1 MDKTSIEAFFDRA
14 ASSWDEEMIKDDLI
28 IETILDNARVEKGNT
43 VLDVACGTGVMIP
56 YYLKREALPTGIDL
70 SKKMIEIASN
80 KFKDIEFI
88 WGDVEE
94 LNDRK
99 FDRII
104 VYNAF
109 PHFIDPEALI
119 KHLVTLLKVNG
130 TLTIAHGM
138 SRERINHH
146 HEGVASS
153 ISKGL
158 MEASE
163 LAKIMSKYLDVYVS
177 IDDDKMYQ
185 VSGKL
190 KQDYDCV
197 VLF

>member
-1 MDKTSIEAFFDRA
+1 MDKNSIEAFFDKS

-28 IETILDNARVEKGNT
+28 IKTILDNAKVEKGNT

-70 SKKMIEIASN
+70 SKKMIEISQS

-109 PHFIDPEALI
+109 PHFINPEALV
-119 KHLVTLLKVNG
+119 KHLATLLNKDG

-138 SRERINHH
+138 SRERINNHH
-146 HEGVASS
+146 KGVASS
-153 ISKGL
+153 ISNGL
-158 MEASE
+158 IKASE
-163 LAKIMSKYLDVYVS
+163 LAKMMSKYLDVYAS
-177 IDDDKMYQ
+177 IDDDRMYQ
-185 VSGKL
+185 VSGLL
-190 KQDYDCV
+190 K
-197 VLF
+197 

>member
-1 MDKTSIEAFFDRA
+1 MDKNSIEAFFDKA

-28 IETILDNARVEKGNT
+28 IKTILDNARVENGNT
-43 VLDVACGTGVMIP
+43 VLDVACGTGVMIT
-56 YYLKREALPTGIDL
+56 YYLDRGAHPTGIDL
-70 SKKMIEIASN
+70 SKKMIEIASD
-80 KFKDIEFI
+80 KFKDVEFI

-109 PHFIDPEALI
+109 PHFIDPEALV
-119 KHLVTLLKVNG
+119 KHLATLLNKDG

-146 HEGVASS
+146 HEGPASS
-153 ISKGL
+153 ISNGL
-158 MEASE
+158 IKASE
-163 LAKIMSKYLDVYVS
+163 LAKVMSKYLDVYVS
-177 IDDDKMYQ
+177 IDDDRMYQ
-185 VSGKL
+185 VSGIL
-190 KQDYDCV
+190 K
-197 VLF
+197 

>member
-1 MDKTSIEAFFDRA
+1 MDKNSIEAFFDRA

-28 IETILDNARVEKGNT
+28 IKTILDNAGVEKGDT

-56 YYLKREALPTGIDL
+56 YYLDREAIPCGIDL
-70 SKKMIEIASN
+70 SKKMIEISKS

-94 LNDRK
+94 LDNRK

-119 KHLVTLLKVNG
+119 KHLATLLNKDG

-153 ISKGL
+153 ISNGL
-158 MEASE
+158 MEARE

-177 IDDDKMYQ
+177 IDDDRMYQ
-185 VSGKL
+185 VSGIL
-190 KQDYDCV
+190 K
-197 VLF
+197 

>member
-14 ASSWDEEMIKDDLI
+14 ASSWDDEMIKDDLI
-28 IETILDNARVEKGNT
+28 IKTILDNAHIEEDDT

-56 YYLKREALPTGIDL
+56 YYLERSANPTGIDL
-70 SKKMIEIASN
+70 SKKMVEIAKD
-80 KFKDIEFI
+80 KFKDVEFI

-99 FDRII
+99 FDHVV

-109 PHFIDPEALI
+109 PHFIDPEALV
-119 KHLVTLLKVNG
+119 KHLATLLNENG

-146 HEGVASS
+146 HEGAASS
-153 ISKGL
+153 ISNGL
-158 MEASE
+158 MKAGE
-163 LAKIMSKYLDVYVS
+163 LAKIMYKYLDVYVS

-185 VSGKL
+185 VSGNRVGETK
-190 KQDYDCV
+190 
-197 VLF
+197 

>member
-1 MDKTSIEAFFDRA
+1 MDKNSIEAFFDKA

-28 IETILDNARVEKGNT
+28 IKTILDNARVEKGNT
-43 VLDVACGTGVMIP
+43 VLDVACGTGVMIT
-56 YYLKREALPTGIDL
+56 YYLDRGAHPTGIDL
-70 SKKMIEIASN
+70 SKKMIEIASD
-80 KFKDIEFI
+80 KFKDVEFI

-109 PHFIDPEALI
+109 PHFIDPEALV
-119 KHLVTLLKVNG
+119 KHLATLLNKDG

-146 HEGVASS
+146 HHHEGVASS
-153 ISKGL
+153 ISNGL
-158 MEASE
+158 IKASE
-163 LAKIMSKYLDVYVS
+163 LAKVMSKYLDVYVS
-177 IDDDKMYQ
+177 IDDDRMYQ

-190 KQDYDCV
+190 K
-197 VLF
+197 

>member
-14 ASSWDEEMIKDDLI
+14 ASSWDDEMIKDDLI
-28 IETILDNARVEKGNT
+28 IKTILDNAQVKEGDT

-56 YYLKREALPTGIDL
+56 YYLERSAIPCGIDL
-70 SKKMIEIASN
+70 SKKMIEIAKK
-80 KFKDIEFI
+80 KFNNVEFI

-99 FDRII
+99 FDRVV

-109 PHFIDPEALI
+109 PHFIDPEALV
-119 KHLVTLLKVNG
+119 KHLATLLNKDG

-153 ISKGL
+153 ISNGL
-158 MEASE
+158 IEASE

-177 IDDDKMYQ
+177 IDDDRMYQ

-190 KQDYDCV
+190 MGC
-197 VLF
+197 L

>member
-1 MDKTSIEAFFDRA
+1 MDKNSIEAFFDRA
-14 ASSWDEEMIKDDLI
+14 ASSWDDEMIKDDLI
-28 IETILDNARVEKGNT
+28 IKIILDNAKVEKDNT

-56 YYLKREALPTGIDL
+56 YYLDRGAHPTGIDL
-70 SKKMIEIASN
+70 SKKMVEIASD
-80 KFKDIEFI
+80 KFKDVEFI
-88 WGDVEE
+88 WSDVEE

-99 FDRII
+99 FDRVV

-109 PHFIDPEALI
+109 PHFIDPESLI
-119 KHLVTLLKVNG
+119 GHLTSLLNKDG

-153 ISKGL
+153 ISNGL
-158 MEASE
+158 IKASE
-163 LAKIMSKYLDVYVS
+163 LAKIMSKYLDVYVTV
-177 IDDDKMYQ
+177 DDDRMYQ

-190 KQDYDCV
+190 K
-197 VLF
+197 

>member
-1 MDKTSIEAFFDRA
+1 MNKTSIEAFFDRA
-14 ASSWDEEMIKDDLI
+14 ASSWDDEMIKDDLI
-28 IETILDNARVEKGNT
+28 IKTILDNANVEEGNT

-56 YYLKREALPTGIDL
+56 YYLERSANPTGIDL
-70 SKKMIEIASN
+70 SKKMVEISQS

-94 LNDRK
+94 LTDCK
-99 FDRII
+99 FDHVV

-109 PHFIDPEALI
+109 PHFINPEALV
-119 KHLVTLLKVNG
+119 KHLATLLIKNG

-158 MEASE
+158 IKASE
-163 LAKIMSKYLDVYVS
+163 LAKIMSKYLDVYIS

-185 VSGKL
+185 VGGKL
-190 KQDYDCV
+190 K
-197 VLF
+197 

>member
-1 MDKTSIEAFFDRA
+1 MDKNSIEAFFDKA
-14 ASSWDEEMIKDDLI
+14 ASSWDAEMIKDDLI
-28 IETILDNARVEKGNT
+28 IKTILDNAGVEKGDT

-56 YYLKREALPTGIDL
+56 YYLDRGAHPTGIDL
-70 SKKMIEIASN
+70 SKKMIEIASD
-80 KFKDIEFI
+80 KFKDVEFI
-88 WGDVEE
+88 WGDVEG
-94 LNDRK
+94 LNNRK

-109 PHFIDPEALI
+109 PHFIDPEALV
-119 KHLVTLLKVNG
+119 KHLATLLNKDG

-138 SRERINHH
+138 GRERINHH

-153 ISKGL
+153 ISNGL
-158 MEASE
+158 IKASE

-177 IDDDKMYQ
+177 IDDDRMYQ

-190 KQDYDCV
+190 K
-197 VLF
+197 

>member
-1 MDKTSIEAFFDRA
+1 MNKTSIEAFFDRT
-14 ASSWDEEMIKDDLI
+14 ASSWDDEMIKDDLI
-28 IETILDNARVEKGNT
+28 IKTILDNAQVKEGDT
-43 VLDVACGTGVMIP
+43 VLDVACGTGVMIS
-56 YYLKREALPTGIDL
+56 YYLDRGAHPTGIDL
-70 SKKMIEIASN
+70 SKKMIEIAKK
-80 KFKDIEFI
+80 KFNNVEFI

-99 FDRII
+99 FDRVV

-119 KHLVTLLKVNG
+119 KHLATLLNKNG

-153 ISKGL
+153 ISNGL

-177 IDDDKMYQ
+177 IDDDRMYQ
-185 VSGKL
+185 VSGKS
-190 KQDYDCV
+190 K
-197 VLF
+197 

>member
-1 MDKTSIEAFFDRA
+1 MDKTSVEAFFDRA
-14 ASSWDEEMIKDDLI
+14 ASSWDREMIKDDLI
-28 IETILDNARVEKGNT
+28 IKTILDNAQVKEGDT
-43 VLDVACGTGVMIP
+43 VLDVACGTGVMIS
-56 YYLKREALPTGIDL
+56 YYLDRGAHPTGIDL
-70 SKKMIEIASN
+70 SKKMVEISQS

-99 FDRII
+99 FDRVV

-119 KHLVTLLKVNG
+119 KHLATLLNKNG

-153 ISKGL
+153 ISNGL
-158 MEASE
+158 IEASE

-177 IDDDKMYQ
+177 IDDDRMYQ

-190 KQDYDCV
+190 MGC
-197 VLF
+197 L

>member
-1 MDKTSIEAFFDRA
+1 MNKTSIEAFFDRA

-28 IETILDNARVEKGNT
+28 IETILDNARVEKDNT

-56 YYLKREALPTGIDL
+56 YYLDRGAHPTGIDL
-70 SKKMIEIASN
+70 SKKMIEIASD
-80 KFKDIEFI
+80 KFKDVEFI
-88 WGDVEE
+88 WGDVEK

-99 FDRII
+99 FDRVL

-109 PHFIDPEALI
+109 PHFIDPEALV
-119 KHLVTLLKVNG
+119 KHLATLLNKDG

-146 HEGVASS
+146 HEGAAST
-153 ISKGL
+153 ISNGL
-158 MEASE
+158 MEASD

-177 IDDDKMYQ
+177 IDDDRMYQ
-185 VSGKL
+185 VSGKS
-190 KQDYDCV
+190 K
-197 VLF
+197 

>member
-14 ASSWDEEMIKDDLI
+14 ASSWDDEMIKDDLI
-28 IETILDNARVEKGNT
+28 IKTILDNAQVKEGDT

-56 YYLKREALPTGIDL
+56 YYLERSANPTGIDL
-70 SKKMIEIASN
+70 SKKMVEISQS

-88 WGDVEE
+88 WGDVV
-94 LNDRK
+94 
-99 FDRII
+99 

-109 PHFIDPEALI
+109 PHFIDPEALV
-119 KHLVTLLKVNG
+119 KHLATLLNKDG

-153 ISKGL
+153 ISNGL

-163 LAKIMSKYLDVYVS
+163 LAKIMSKYLDVYIS

-185 VSGKL
+185 VGGKL
-190 KQDYDCV
+190 K
-197 VLF
+197 

>member
-28 IETILDNARVEKGNT
+28 IETILDNARVEKDNT

-56 YYLKREALPTGIDL
+56 YYLERSANPTGIDL
-70 SKKMIEIASN
+70 SKKMVEISQS

-99 FDRII
+99 FDHVV

-109 PHFIDPEALI
+109 PHFINPEALV
-119 KHLVTLLKVNG
+119 KHLATLLNKDG

-153 ISKGL
+153 ISNGL

-163 LAKIMSKYLDVYVS
+163 LAKIMSKYLDVYIS

-185 VSGKL
+185 VGGKL
-190 KQDYDCV
+190 K
-197 VLF
+197 

>member
-14 ASSWDEEMIKDDLI
+14 ASSWDDEMIKDDLI
-28 IETILDNARVEKGNT
+28 IKTILDNAKVEESNT

-56 YYLKREALPTGIDL
+56 YYLDRGAHPTGIDL
-70 SKKMIEIASN
+70 SKKMIEIAKK

-88 WGDVEE
+88 WGD
-94 LNDRK
+94 
-99 FDRII
+99 
-104 VYNAF
+104 AF
-109 PHFIDPEALI
+109 PHFIDPEALV
-119 KHLVTLLKVNG
+119 KHLATLLNKDG

-153 ISKGL
+153 ISNGL

-163 LAKIMSKYLDVYVS
+163 LAKIMSKYLDVYIS

-185 VSGKL
+185 VGGKL
-190 KQDYDCV
+190 K
-197 VLF
+197 

>member
-14 ASSWDEEMIKDDLI
+14 ASSWDDEMIKDDLI
-28 IETILDNARVEKGNT
+28 IKTILDNAQVKEGDT

-56 YYLKREALPTGIDL
+56 YYLERSANPTGIDL
-70 SKKMIEIASN
+70 SKKMVEIAKD
-80 KFKDIEFI
+80 KFKDVEFI

-99 FDRII
+99 FDHVV

-109 PHFIDPEALI
+109 PHFIDPEALV
-119 KHLVTLLKVNG
+119 KHLATLLNKDG

-153 ISKGL
+153 ISNGL
-158 MEASE
+158 IEASE

-177 IDDDKMYQ
+177 IDDDRMYQ

-190 KQDYDCV
+190 MGC
-197 VLF
+197 L

>member
-28 IETILDNARVEKGNT
+28 IETILDNARVEKDNT

-56 YYLKREALPTGIDL
+56 YYLDRGAHPTGIDL
-70 SKKMIEIASN
+70 SKKMIEIASD
-80 KFKDIEFI
+80 KFKDVEFI
-88 WGDVEE
+88 WGDVEK

-99 FDRII
+99 FDRVL

-109 PHFIDPEALI
+109 PHFIDPEALV
-119 KHLVTLLKVNG
+119 KHLATLLNKDG

-146 HEGVASS
+146 HEGAAST
-153 ISKGL
+153 ISNGL
-158 MEASE
+158 MEASD

-177 IDDDKMYQ
+177 IDDDRMYQ
-185 VSGKL
+185 VSGKS
-190 KQDYDCV
+190 K
-197 VLF
+197 

>member
-1 MDKTSIEAFFDRA
+1 MDKTSIEVFFDRA
-14 ASSWDEEMIKDDLI
+14 ASSWDDEMIKDDLI
-28 IETILDNARVEKGNT
+28 IKTILDNAQVKEGNT

-56 YYLKREALPTGIDL
+56 YYLDRGAHPTGIDL
-70 SKKMIEIASN
+70 SKKMIEISQS

-99 FDRII
+99 FDRVV

-109 PHFIDPEALI
+109 PHFIDPEALV
-119 KHLVTLLKVNG
+119 KHLATLLNKDG

-153 ISKGL
+153 ISNGL
-158 MEASE
+158 IKASE

-177 IDDDKMYQ
+177 IDDDRMYQ

-190 KQDYDCV
+190 MGC
-197 VLF
+197 L

>member
-1 MDKTSIEAFFDRA
+1 MNKTSIEAFFDRA
-14 ASSWDEEMIKDDLI
+14 ASSWDDEMIKDDLI
-28 IETILDNARVEKGNT
+28 IKTILDNANVEEGNT

-56 YYLKREALPTGIDL
+56 YYLDRGAYPTGIDL

-80 KFKDIEFI
+80 KFKDVEFI

-99 FDRII
+99 FDRVV

-109 PHFIDPEALI
+109 PHFINPEALI
-119 KHLVTLLKVNG
+119 KHLATLLNKDG

-153 ISKGL
+153 ISNGL
-158 MEASE
+158 IKASE

-177 IDDDKMYQ
+177 IDDDRMYQ
-185 VSGKL
+185 VSGIL
-190 KQDYDCV
+190 K
-197 VLF
+197 